1 MQICAQKHLNI
12 NASKTIL
19 NAISA
24 FCSFEIYI
32 KTVHDATISF
42 SSSLSTEAFSVFAA
56 MKNN

>member
-1 MQICAQKHLNI
+1 MHICAQKYLNI

-24 FCSFEIYI
+24 FYSFEIYI
-32 KTVHDATISF
+32 KTVHDAAISF
-42 SSSLSTEAFSVFAA
+42 SSLSTEAFSVFAA